1 MDPVRE
7 LKERQLVRSLQ
18 NETMNLKCDKNN
30 SESNNPDFYIHLGL
44 RRLGPCATRLHI
56 NVWDTGIGS
65 KTITKRNDAACR
77 NGQERAVC
85 QQES

>member
-18 NETMNLKCDKNN
+18 NETMNLKSDKNN
-30 SESNNPDFYIHLGL
+30 SEGYKPDFYIHLGL
-44 RRLGPCATRLHI
+44 RRLGPCATRLHM
-56 NVWDTGIGS
+56 NVWDTGIKS
-65 KTITKRNDAACR
+65 ETITKRNDTAYR